1 MERVVVITGAGGR
14 LGLRMVEGFRKYGY
28 KVVTIGR
35 DVADLTREAEVV
47 EAFRSIGERHGTL
60 FALVHTV
67 GTWQIKS
74 LSEMSLTEWDQMM
87 NVNLGSTFLC
97 FREAAR
103 LMDGGVGRLV
113 AITSVQGTDRGRA
126 GQAHYAA
133 SKAGIVRL
141 VESAALEYQ
150 KQGITVHALAPG
162 TIVFDGKATTGVPA
176 EDIVEAAL
184 YLCGPSGKSMSGS
197 SVAMYGVG

>member
-1 MERVVVITGAGGR
+1 MERLVVITGAGGR
-14 LGLRMVEGFRKYGY
+14 LGLCMAEGFRKHGY
-28 KVVTIGR
+28 KVVAIGR
-35 DVADLTREAEVV
+35 DVADLTREEEVV
-47 EAFRSIGERHGTL
+47 RAFQSIGQRHGTL
-60 FALVHTV
+60 FALIHTV
-67 GTWQIKS
+67 GMWQIRS
-74 LSEMSLTEWDQMM
+74 LSEMSLAEWDQMM
-87 NVNLGSTFLC
+87 KVNLGSTFLC

-141 VESAALEYQ
+141 VEAAALEYR

-162 TIVFDGKATTGVPA
+162 TILFDGKVTAGVPA

-184 YLCGPSGKSMSGS
+184 YLCGPSGRSVSGV
-197 SVAMYGVG
+197 SVTMYGVE